1 MKNNKENIHAHFWF
15 LPKGKNNNKKES
27 KKDISI
33 DYVIPPKYTRFFKK
47 ELSIFLE
54 VNDGIFLT
62 SIC

>member
-1 MKNNKENIHAHFWF
+1 MKNNKENIHAHFSF

-47 ELSIFLE
+47 ELSFWK
-54 VNDGIFLT
+54 
-62 SIC
+62 